1 MYAIIKTGGKQYK
14 VAQGDVLRVEKLEN
28 NPGDK
33 LKFDALM
40 FSDGTTAVV
49 GTPEVSG
56 VSVSA
61 TVVQQ
66 GKGAKIMIYK
76 YKAKKN
82 VRKKQGH
89 RQSFTEIKIDSIK
102 K

>member
-14 VAQGDVLRVEKLEN
+14 VAQGDVLRVEKLEK

-33 LKFDALM
+33 LSFDALM
-40 FSDGTTAVV
+40 FSDGESTVI

-61 TVVQQ
+61 TVLQQ

-89 RQSFTEIKIDSIK
+89 RQLYTEIKIDGINR
-102 K
+102 